1 MEAGSLMAKAYEF
14 NSVCIQ
20 PDERPHQVR
29 NRGDKARKPMIEKR
43 NIRLTVAFEGT
54 SYHGWQVQR
63 GLPTVQGVLSEA
75 IGRVTG
81 EQVTVNGS
89 GRTDAGTH
97 ARSLVASFTIRS
109 HIALAQLVRAL
120 NSTLP
125 RDVRVLSA
133 RRMPPGFHARRDAFS
148 KVYRYQIFLGP
159 IMPPHLVREYFH
171 FPYKIDL
178 EKMENAAYQFVGE
191 HDFASFAKASS
202 PSFSTVRRIFRCEL
216 RKRGHRLLLTVE
228 GNGFLHHM
236 VRNMAGT
243 LLEIGKGSMSL
254 SEFQQ
259 LFTMRDRTLAGFTAP
274 AHGLVLLKVQY

>member
-1 MEAGSLMAKAYEF
+1 ME
-14 NSVCIQ
+14 
-20 PDERPHQVR
+20 VR
-29 NRGDKARKPMIEKR
+29 KPGDKIRRLMTKER

-54 SYHGWQVQR
+54 SYHGWQIQPD
-63 GLPTVQGVLSEA
+63 LPTVQGLLSEA

-97 ARSLVASFTIRS
+97 ARGFVANFTTGSR
-109 HIALAQLVRAL
+109 IAPVQLVRAL
-120 NSTLP
+120 NRVLP

-133 RRMPPGFHARRDAFS
+133 RQMPHGFHARRDAFS
-148 KVYRYQIFLGP
+148 KVYRYQIFLGRV
-159 IMPPHLVREYFH
+159 MLPHLAREYFH

-178 EKMENAAYQFVGE
+178 EKMKNATHQFVGE
-191 HDFASFAKASS
+191 HDFASFAKAGS
-202 PSFSTVRRIFRCEL
+202 PVSSTVRRIFRCEL
-216 RKRGHRLLLTVE
+216 RKRGHHLLLTVE

-243 LLEIGKGSMSL
+243 LLEVGTGSISL
-254 SEFQQ
+254 SDFQQ
-259 LFTMRDRTLAGFTAP
+259 LFLVRDRTLAGFTAP

>member
-1 MEAGSLMAKAYEF
+1 
-14 NSVCIQ
+14 
-20 PDERPHQVR
+20 
-29 NRGDKARKPMIEKR
+29 MIEEQ

-54 SYHGWQVQR
+54 SYHGWQIQPDVR
-63 GLPTVQGVLSEA
+63 TIQGVLSEA

-97 ARSLVASFTIRS
+97 ARGLVANFTTRS
-109 HIALAQLVRAL
+109 HIAPAQLVRAL
-120 NSTLP
+120 NSMLP

-148 KVYRYQIFLGP
+148 KAYRYQIFLGP
-159 IMPPHLVREYFH
+159 VMLPHLAREYFH

-178 EKMENAAYQFVGE
+178 EKMENATRQFLGE
-191 HDFASFAKASS
+191 HDFASFARTGSTVS
-202 PSFSTVRRIFRCEL
+202 STVRRIFRCEL

-243 LLEIGKGSMSL
+243 LLEVGKGSISL
-254 SEFQQ
+254 SDFQQ
-259 LFTMRDRTLAGFTAP
+259 LFLMRDRTLAGFTAP